1 MCITSS
7 CLHNH
12 LRWSSGLCSLA
23 SHYTKGKLR
32 LGELGQ
38 CPRSQNAGDLVLGS
52 LGHSRKDALSGGT
65 RSHTLA
71 LVRAQA
77 SSFAR
82 PVPLGCGD
90 LSRRALVSRAWGG

>member
-1 MCITSS
+1 M
-7 CLHNH
+7 
-12 LRWSSGLCSLA
+12 A
-23 SHYTKGKLR
+23 SHDPKGKLR
-32 LGELGQ
+32 HGKLGQ
-38 CPRSQNAGDLVLGS
+38 CPRSQNAGDLVLGP
-52 LGHSRKDALSGGT
+52 LGPSRKDALSGGP

-90 LSRRALVSRAWGG
+90 LSRPALVSRAWGG